1 MRESDPSNTEVPSAI
16 IVTHGRITCEALT
29 AREALAAEG
38 IRVGILLCEY
48 LKPYDRLAS
57 EVASR
62 LPDGVP
68 LLFLEEEIRAGGF
81 GMMLSDALIRRGSMR
96 DRPYAI
102 LATDDSFVCQA
113 RQESIYRTAGVD
125 AHAIAAEI
133 RRLLP

>member
-1 MRESDPSNTEVPSAI
+1 MAARDLLA
-16 IVTHGRITCEALT
+16 
-29 AREALAAEG
+29 AREH
-38 IRVGILLCEY
+38 RTGILLLEQ
-48 LKPYDRLAS
+48 LKPYA
-57 EVASR
+57 EVAEQVAAL
-62 LPDGVP
+62 LPKKGCKLV
-68 LLFLEEEIRAGGF
+68 FLEEEIRAGGF

-113 RQESIYRTAGVD
+113 RQEPIYRTAGVD